1 VVGQLSRLILPQH
14 AVGPGFNMYGEGVGS
29 GLQRKLAAVANVSEL
44 GISTLQVVILLV
56 SRAADRI
63 AVHVNGLR
71 IRKLLP
77 ATKESPLSGQ
87 LNADDRIYV
96 AFLQAKDLLGPE
108 QEALLAR
115 LALTPQELAEV
126 RVLLVNVRP
135 AGSQPSPLSDI
146 VGNLKGDFAGA
157 AMNANSL
164 VEGSGTRI
172 GQYKILQRI
181 GEGGFGSVFMAE
193 QEKPVSRKVAIK
205 IIKLG
210 MDTRQVVARFEQERQ
225 ALALMDHPNI
235 ARVLDAGAT
244 ETGRPY
250 FVMDLVKGDP
260 IVEYCDKNNLS
271 IEDRLELFVQVC
283 DAVQHAHSKGIIHRD
298 IKPSNILVS
307 TQDGKPHPKVIDFG
321 IAKATATKLTE
332 KTVFTEHRQLI
343 GTPEY
348 MSPEQAEGS
357 LDIDTRTDV
366 YSLGVLLYELLT
378 GKRPYSFRTRLR
390 AEVLRVV
397 QEEEPSAPSTAIT
410 RAEQVVA
417 DDGTAKTL
425 SPEQLAKSRD
435 ETVSR
440 LQRRLRGDLDNIV
453 LMALQKLPRRRY
465 ASASEL
471 SADIQ
476 RHLSGF
482 PVQARPDTFLY
493 AASRF
498 ARRHRYWLSGAAA
511 VLLTTGISGG
521 VVIWKAGQVR
531 QREAQLAKVREL
543 VNSAVLNITGKL
555 EREEGSLQSRQVLS
569 LSGSQILD
577 ALAGTFPNDD
587 KLTFERAVALRA
599 IADTQGGRG
608 MNTGQTAEAK
618 KNYQRA
624 YALAASD
631 LSEIP
636 ADRMTAFRLGLLS
649 DIADV
654 ERRTGSAD
662 AAKATITQ
670 AMKLLDA
677 TPTAIRNSASIRQ
690 ASSQVLL
697 ARAGLAEADG
707 QDETALADIN
717 ESIRIRRELLGED
730 RSNPDY
736 LRDLTVGLVRLADRA
751 QQAED
756 YPSAI
761 TLFREI
767 LNLRRTL
774 DVIVANATSKR
785 DLALAHKFVG
795 DVLVDSGDLTAATT
809 EFDSAMTLLMQL
821 REASPDDVRV
831 SRDVATLHESV
842 GFAAQAT
849 GDHEA
854 AVKAFGDSVSIL
866 RPLVKN
872 DPSNSVVAREFANR
886 LFALGTAKAET
897 NDVKGARAALTEAQL
912 LLTQLQATK
921 PSKPIEQLLT
931 DVAAALGKLPS

>member
-1 VVGQLSRLILPQH
+1 MTNIAHEGVAVSNEPTIIDVAGASADIPNR
-14 AVGPGFNMYGEGVGS
+14 VGPYRV
-29 GLQRKLAAVANVSEL
+29 
-44 GISTLQVVILLV
+44 
-56 SRAADRI
+56 
-63 AVHVNGLR
+63 LR
-71 IRKLLP
+71 I
-77 ATKESPLSGQ
+77 
-87 LNADDRIYV
+87 
-96 AFLQAKDLLGPE
+96 LG
-108 QEALLAR
+108 R
-115 LALTPQELAEV
+115 
-126 RVLLVNVRP
+126 
-135 AGSQPSPLSDI
+135 
-146 VGNLKGDFAGA
+146 
-157 AMNANSL
+157 
-164 VEGSGTRI
+164 
-172 GQYKILQRI
+172 
-181 GEGGFGSVFMAE
+181 GGMGSVYLATRDDDTF
-193 QEKPVSRKVAIK
+193 KRRVAIK
-205 IIKLG
+205 VIRKG
-210 MDTRQVVARFEQERQ
+210 MDTEDALKRFAIERQVVTS
-225 ALALMDHPNI
+225 LNHPNI
-235 ARVLDAGAT
+235 ARVFDAGET
-244 ETGRPY
+244 EDGRPY
-250 FVMDLVKGDP
+250 VVM
-260 IVEYCDKNNLS
+260 EYIEGQPFDVFCDKQ
-271 IEDRLELFVQVC
+271 RLNTEERLKLFMKVC
-283 DAVQHAHSKGIIHRD
+283 AAVHTAHQNGVVHRD
-298 IKPSNILVS
+298 LKPSNILV
-307 TQDGKPHPKVIDFG
+307 TPEGEPKLLDFG
-321 IAKATATKLTE
+321 IAKLLNPEMAAV
-332 KTVFTEHRQLI
+332 TVVTGPELRVM
-343 GTPEY
+343 TPEY
-348 MSPEQAEGS
+348 ASPEQCTGDSITTAS
-357 LDIDTRTDV
+357 DV
-366 YSLGVLLYELLT
+366 YSLGVMLYEVLT
-378 GKRPYSFRTRLR
+378 GKRPYTFKTRVR
-390 AEVLRVV
+390 EEVVRVV

-511 VLLTTGISGG
+511 VLLTAGIGGG

-543 VNSAVLNITGKL
+543 VNSTVLNITGKL
-555 EREEGSLQSRQVLS
+555 ERQEGSLQSRQVLS

-618 KNYQRA
+618 QNYQRA
-624 YALAASD
+624 YALVESD
-631 LSEIP
+631 LTEIP

-649 DIADV
+649 AIADV

-662 AAKATITQ
+662 AAKEAITQ

-677 TPTAIRNSASIRQ
+677 TPTAIRTSASIRQ
-690 ASSQVLL
+690 ANSQVLL

-717 ESIRIRRELLGED
+717 ESVRMRRELLGED

-756 YPSAI
+756 YPTALN
-761 TLFREI
+761 LFREV

-795 DVLVDSGDLTAATT
+795 DVLVDSGDITAATT
-809 EFDSAMTLLMQL
+809 EFDAAMTLLMQL

-831 SRDVATLHESV
+831 SRDVATLYESV

-849 GDHEA
+849 GDDES

-872 DPSNSVVAREFANR
+872 DPSNSVVTRELANR
-886 LFALGTAKAET
+886 LFALGTAKAAT
-897 NDVKGARAALTEAQL
+897 DDVKGARAALTEAQL
-912 LLTQLQATK
+912 VLTQLQAAK
-921 PSKPIEQLLT
+921 PSKAIEQLLT